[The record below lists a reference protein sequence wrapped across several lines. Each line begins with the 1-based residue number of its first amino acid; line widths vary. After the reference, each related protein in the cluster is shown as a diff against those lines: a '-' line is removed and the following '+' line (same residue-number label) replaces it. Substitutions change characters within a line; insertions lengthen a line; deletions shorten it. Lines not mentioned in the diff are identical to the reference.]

1 MKVFREGAPLQVF
14 LSKKHNNQNLGF
26 VPTMGALHKGHLS
39 LIKQAKKDNKVVVV
53 SIFVNPTQFNNQD
66 DLDKYPR
73 TLNADIE
80 ALKGVHCD
88 IVFVPNVNEIY
99 PGEEASND
107 FNFSGL
113 EKVMEGKYRPG
124 HFNGVATVVKR
135 FFEIVKPTNAYFGE
149 KDYQQLLI
157 IKKMVS
163 DLKIPVNIISCPIFR
178 ESSGLAMSSRNERL
192 SDQYRKKA
200 VVIYK
205 SLQKIKA
212 DLNNKSLDELY
223 EEIHS
228 KFKKLPFIDLEYFII
243 ADADT
248 LDKAETI
255 DANKRYRAFI
265 AAYVEG
271 VRLIDNIALQ

>member
-14 LSKKHNNQNLGF
+14 LSKKYNNQNLGF

-53 SIFVNPTQFNNQD
+53 SIFVNPTQFNSQD

-73 TLNADIE
+73 TLSADIE
-80 ALKGVHCD
+80 ALKEVHCD
-88 IVFVPNVNEIY
+88 IVFVPNVKEIY
-99 PGEEASND
+99 PSEEASKD

-124 HFNGVATVVKR
+124 HFNGVGTVVKR
-135 FFEIVKPTNAYFGE
+135 LFEIVKPTNAYFGE

-157 IKKMVS
+157 IKKMVN

-178 ESSGLAMSSRNERL
+178 ENNGLAMSSRNERL
-192 SDQYRKKA
+192 SDQYREKA

-212 DLNNKSLDELY
+212 DLNNKPLDELY
-223 EEIHS
+223 EEINS

-248 LDKAETI
+248 LEKAKTI
-255 DANKRYRAFI
+255 NAKNRYRAFI